1 MTTRKHRSQAEW
13 QAIIRQ
19 QKDSGLSAI
28 KFCQQQGLSSKTFYR
43 RRRTQ
48 YAAMSNDTSP
58 SSFIKIKKP
67 STSIVSRPSEP
78 MSVLHYHHCQLH
90 VPSSTDARWLAEL
103 LQALS

>member
-48 YAAMSNDTSP
+48 YAAMNKDTVS

-67 STSIVSRPSEP
+67 STSIISRASAP
-78 MSVLHYHHCQLH
+78 MSVLHYHDCQLH
-90 VPSSTDARWLAEL
+90 IQSGSDARWLAEL

>member
-13 QAIIRQ
+13 QAIIQQ

-28 KFCQQQGLSSKTFYR
+28 QFCQQQGLSSKTFYK

-48 YAAMSNDTSP
+48 CAVLGNDASP

-67 STSIVSRPSEP
+67 SPPVVTRASEP
-78 MSVLHYHHCQLH
+78 MSILHYHHCQRH
-90 VPSSTDARWLAEL
+90 VQPGTDARWLAEL